1 MGSRHVAVIAAFAAG
16 VIGVGG
22 VAMAANKST
31 HVQACANSKGVLALL
46 NANGSCPS
54 RFSKVA
60 IAERGLRGPAGAHG
74 RRGLTG
80 PAGARGKP
88 GNPGVGPQSTIA
100 TASARTGK
108 IIALTGTTVTVK
120 AACTPTTLAKL
131 VFTGPGNYLVH
142 GVSDFVVSASSDLD
156 AMAVSHPAG
165 IATTDVVDTG
175 SALIDFETDTKST
188 ATLSTISM
196 SGLTGTGN
204 LSTNLLV
211 GIDDKTYTID
221 LFLTVGPGTCE
232 AAAQIMPA
240 V

>member
-1 MGSRHVAVIAAFAAG
+1 MGSRHVAVVAAFAAG

-22 VAMAANKST
+22 VAVAANKST

-46 NANGSCPS
+46 SANGSCPTG
-54 RFSKVA
+54 FSKVA
-60 IAERGLRGPAGAHG
+60 IAERGVRGPAGVHG
-74 RRGLTG
+74 KRGATG
-80 PAGARGKP
+80 PRGARGKP

-100 TASARTGK
+100 TVSVSRGK
-108 IIALTGTTVTVK
+108 VIALAGTNVTVK
-120 AACTPTTLAKL
+120 AACTPAKLAKL
-131 VFTGPGNYLVH
+131 VFSGPGNYLVH
-142 GVSDFVVSASSDLD
+142 GVSDFVTSVSSDLD
-156 AMAVSHPAG
+156 AMAASHPGGLAR
-165 IATTDVVDTG
+165 TDVIDTG
-175 SALIDFETDTKST
+175 SGLIDFETDTKST

-196 SGLTGTGN
+196 SGLTGTGD

-232 AAAQIMPA
+232 AAAQVMPA